1 MSILQ
6 KSIVLLIAAAIF
18 GPAWYFGW
26 IVVRHEHGWNA
37 GKFAAPTR
45 WIHPN
50 VIRLNQ
56 AKKLVASGELP
67 RARDIIVKGLL
78 EEPISPVTRPMRD
91 LLGEINTQL
100 FFSKEPTPRKT
111 EYSVRRGDSLS
122 RIARQLRSTTDA
134 IMRTNDLQ
142 TTRIHP
148 GDKLLVPKLDFTI
161 TIDLPR
167 ERIVVHDSHGFFTQY
182 RIVEADLPHTRSSPQ
197 QTKVRAKSFWKDGE
211 RVRKTPAKMA
221 DGTAWIHLQRPGYV
235 LYGVDEESAEPG
247 DSIDVTE
254 KDEAET
260 ATKDDLPTQ
269 PATGIAMLKEDI
281 NDLQLLI
288 RRGTPVTIIREES
301 QRK

>member
-1 MSILQ
+1 M
-6 KSIVLLIAAAIF
+6 IAAAIF
-18 GPAWYFGW
+18 GAAWYFGG

-37 GKFAAPTR
+37 GKFASAAR

-50 VIRLNQ
+50 VTRLNQ
-56 AKKLVASGELP
+56 AKKLVASGELA
-67 RARDIIVKGLL
+67 RARDIVVKGLL
-78 EEPISPVTRPMRD
+78 QEPISPVTRPMRD

-122 RIARQLRSTTDA
+122 KIARQLRSTTDA

-161 TIDLPR
+161 TIDLPH
-167 ERIVVHDSHGFFTQY
+167 ERIVVHDGHGFFTQY
-182 RIVEADLPHTRSSPQ
+182 RVVEADLPRTRSSPQ
-197 QTKVRAKSFWKDGE
+197 QTKVRARSFWKDGE
-211 RVRKTPAKMA
+211 RVKKMPANMA
-221 DGTAWIHLQRPGYV
+221 DGAAWIHLQRPGYV
-235 LYGVDEESAEPG
+235 LYGVDEESTASG
-247 DSIDVTE
+247 DSIDVAD
-254 KDEAET
+254 KDEAEI
-260 ATKDDLPTQ
+260 ATKDELPTQ

-301 QRK
+301 PARR